1 VKRRVIFP
9 DPSIWTNKKEPTMNF
24 TRDDAGDL
32 RRAAAF
38 IKHHHTRNLDGM
50 NAILIE
56 AIEAKRTTEFIAAI
70 LDTFDAIVP
79 QLVTPA
85 GQRGMAELVLA
96 MADGT
101 HHITITEEWNR
112 AARFL
117 IAYGD
122 GDNKLMTR
130 IMHETD
136 DVSPTIVSILDVYTV
151 VLPMLHTPFGIDTI
165 DRGINTLAGI
175 EAGAD

>member
-1 VKRRVIFP
+1 
-9 DPSIWTNKKEPTMNF
+9 MHF
-24 TRDDAGDL
+24 TRDGAGDL

-38 IKHHHTRNLDGM
+38 IKHHATHSFDGM

-56 AIEAKRTTEFIAAI
+56 ALEAKRATEFIAAI

-96 MADGT
+96 MAQGT
-101 HHITITEEWNR
+101 HHIRIDDNWQR

-136 DVSPTIVSILDVYTV
+136 DVSPTIVGILDVYTV